1 MRQSATH
8 RVGQEEIV
16 PPVGDLGGG
25 VDAERPLN
33 CTYRKHAGQQANVG
47 SIELFDLRV
56 FFENLLSSAEVGL
69 IGADNCEF
77 LFGYRLKERHLRML

>member
-1 MRQSATH
+1 M
-8 RVGQEEIV
+8 

-33 CTYRKHAGQQANVG
+33 CTYRQHAGQQANVG

-56 FFENLLSSAEVGL
+56 FFENLLSSAEVWL
-69 IGADNCEF
+69 IGADHCEF
-77 LFGYRLKERHLRML
+77 ILGYMLEKSHLRML